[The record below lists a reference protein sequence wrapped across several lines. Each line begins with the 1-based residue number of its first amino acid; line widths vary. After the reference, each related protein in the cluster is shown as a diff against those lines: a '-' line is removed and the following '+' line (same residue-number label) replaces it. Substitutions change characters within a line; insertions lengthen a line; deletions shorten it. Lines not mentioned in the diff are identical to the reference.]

1 MKLSSLS
8 QKLSNWHKPDINE
21 EREELDRQTEELG
34 LEPVSIYDAFDAGS
48 LILLD
53 DDTWRRLENTDSN
66 DPSLN
71 WELIRSWRDR
81 DVDNIISAIKEQAS
95 LPAPIVLESANK
107 VYCVA
112 GNTRLSIAKLMG
124 IVPKVWYIEESRG

>member
-34 LEPVSIYDAFDAGS
+34 LEPESIYDAFDAGS

-71 WELIRSWRDR
+71 WELIRSWRDK

-95 LPAPIVLESANK
+95 LPAPIVLESDNK
-107 VYCVA
+107 AYCVA